1 MLPSNMANPNDRDW
15 DSRLLIGYWHDGNTR
30 YTHPQSLVQEDWEPE
45 RRPQIIEY
53 LKAGYTFAESMGY
66 SYCRFGCTS
75 PFLRRTDDPSRGEYR
90 EMKIPYFVITDGVSE
105 TCINDASGYYISEL
119 GPMANGCHHCCDD
132 VWCWPEG
139 LCHYV
144 EFHGICL
151 PEEFVAHAAS
161 RQFRPV
167 DSVPNPLIRNDD
179 RFWRAWCDRNA
190 PFAHEPQCRACNP
203 PARRT

>member
-1 MLPSNMANPNDRDW
+1 MVKRKDREW
-15 DSRLLIGYWHDGNTR
+15 DSRLLVGYWHDDHTR
-30 YTHPQSLVQEDWEPE
+30 YAHPQSLVREDWESE

-53 LKAGYTFAESMGY
+53 LKAGYKFSGSGGF

-75 PFLRRTDDPSRGEYR
+75 RFLRLTDDPSQGEYR
-90 EMKIPYFVITDGVSE
+90 EMKTTSRWTHNGVPQTRIVDE
-105 TCINDASGYYISEL
+105 SGYYISEL
-119 GPMANGCHHCCDD
+119 GPMLNGCYNCCDD

-144 EFHGICL
+144 EFHRICL

-167 DSVPNPLIRNDD
+167 DSVANPMIREDD
-179 RFWRAWCDRNA
+179 RFWRAWCDSNA
-190 PFAHEPQCRACNP
+190 CFAYEPQCRACNP